1 MIFHLKLYLFTLHQ
15 LFVYI
20 IREVVEEMNKSGKIN
35 KNLVDPPLKDNV
47 AIPDAGTV
55 LSKIWKTVQKFMK
68 SLFTKKSAKNCNF
81 LKEILVGPVV

>member
-55 LSKIWKTVQKFMK
+55 FSKIWEKVQFWEAA
-68 SLFTKKSAKNCNF
+68 LFTSK
-81 LKEILVGPVV
+81 G

>member
-1 MIFHLKLYLFTLHQ
+1 MIFHLRLYLFTLHQ

-55 LSKIWKTVQKFMK
+55 LSKIWKTMQKFMK
-68 SLFTKKSAKNCNF
+68 SLFTKNQQKTVIF
-81 LKEILVGPVV
+81 